1 MRAIIFD
8 CHRKVFHS
16 GLKDTLNELRCN
28 FRVTQDRRV
37 VKSVIS
43 KCLICYK
50 QQANLFNVLPMVLLS
65 QFRVDFTFL
74 FSHPGVDY
82 MGPFVGRNVFY
93 NKDEIL

>member
-50 QQANLFNVLPMVLLS
+50 QQAKLFNVLPMAPLP

-74 FSHPGVDY
+74 FSHSGVDY
-82 MGPFVGRNVFY
+82 MGPLVGRNVFY